1 MLNLYLYLYIY
12 IYIFDMLWAGCGLG
26 NGPPPLSGWAAWRGS
41 AMGYRHNGPCGPN
54 KYKKY

>member
-1 MLNLYLYLYIY
+1 
-12 IYIFDMLWAGCGLG
+12 MLWAGCGLG